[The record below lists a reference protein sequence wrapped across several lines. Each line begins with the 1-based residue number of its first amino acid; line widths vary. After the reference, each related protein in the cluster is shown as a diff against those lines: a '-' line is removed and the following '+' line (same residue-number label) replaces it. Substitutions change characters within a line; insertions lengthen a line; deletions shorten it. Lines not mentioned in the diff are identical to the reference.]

1 MDEQK
6 KNPGSGIKYEKP
18 ISAPGTQADLKLGSA
33 QRVAR
38 VEFLT
43 PEEEQARNLDFQ
55 QTGGRLRL
63 QVPEFLVYG
72 VVRIQL
78 SKSDGP

>member
-1 MDEQK
+1 M
-6 KNPGSGIKYEKP
+6 EKV
-18 ISAPGTQADLKLGSA
+18 IDLVMRTYGMM
-33 QRVAR
+33 VN
-38 VEFLT
+38 LT

-63 QVPEFLVYG
+63 RVPEFLVYG